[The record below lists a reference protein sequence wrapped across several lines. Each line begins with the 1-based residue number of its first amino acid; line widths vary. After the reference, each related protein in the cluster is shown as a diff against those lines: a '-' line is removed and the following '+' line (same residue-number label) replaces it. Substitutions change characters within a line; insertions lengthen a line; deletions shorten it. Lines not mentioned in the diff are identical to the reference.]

1 MWISRKG
8 FFSNY
13 ALLLVLSLFPPMTT
27 ANELVFTY
35 WAEAL
40 EPLAIR
46 SEGDLSGGIIKDIGD
61 ELSARMQLTPKY
73 IELPTKRISMM
84 VNSGRAH
91 VVCLNNPKWVQR
103 PEIYHWSPA
112 LFQGTD
118 NFLINRSQDGKIK
131 TLADLEGMRI
141 GTYNGYVYNE
151 AIMRLFEQKQA
162 QPVQVSDFEHG
173 MKLVEAERIDT
184 LIDFG
189 SIIAY
194 EIKSRDLGDILTMA
208 ETPADTFDFYCG
220 YSLQIPY
227 DSNKLDEYL
236 AKMKQ
241 EGFFE
246 RVLARYR

>member
-1 MWISRKG
+1 MRISRKG
-8 FFSNY
+8 FFLNY
-13 ALLLVLSLFPPMTT
+13 ALLIVLSLFPPMTLS
-27 ANELVFTY
+27 NELIFTY
-35 WAEAL
+35 WTEAL
-40 EPLAIR
+40 KPFAIR
-46 SEGDLSGGIIKDIGD
+46 SENHLSGGIIKDIGD

-84 VNSGRAH
+84 VTSGRAH
-91 VVCLNNPKWVQR
+91 VVCLNNPKWVQH

-112 LFQGTD
+112 LFQGSD
-118 NFLINRSQDGKIK
+118 NFLIKRSPNDKIK
-131 TLADLEGMRI
+131 TLADLEGMRV

-151 AIMRLFEQKQA
+151 GIMRLFERKLA
-162 QPVQVSDFEHG
+162 QPFQVSDFEHG
-173 MKLVEAERIDT
+173 MKLVVAERIDT

-194 EIKSRDLGDILTMA
+194 EIKSRGLGDILTMA

-227 DSNKLDEYL
+227 DSNKLDDYL
-236 AKMKQ
+236 VQMKQ

-246 RVLARYR
+246 QMLARYR